1 MKKLIQKVKKVTE
14 KIPRVRIPEKAVR
27 LKEKTALLWMLP
39 LSFLLVFVIEWM
51 ARHSFSETISFCRLH
66 TTAFCYNV
74 LVVYVIYSLSFL
86 AKRRSFVRS
95 LITVVLLIL
104 GAINGVVLLSRVS
117 PFGYTDIS
125 MIGDL
130 LSMKNSKYV
139 SAGESV
145 LIITGM
151 TVVIVYLIVLFIK
164 GRKTEAKVH
173 ILFRFAFCAALFAGL
188 PFLTKTLQYKGHLNA
203 YFGNLAQGYS
213 DNGFLYGF
221 GSSVFGLGMKKPIW
235 YCEDEVK
242 KVREE
247 TKTGETK
254 PVNGKNV
261 NIVVVLLESYLD
273 PTEVKYLEM
282 DGDPV
287 PYFHKLESEYSSGH
301 LRVPVVGA
309 GTCDTEF
316 EMLTGMSLQFFGPG
330 EYPQK
335 TVLKKVDGCE
345 SLASDLNSLGY
356 SCHVVHNNGANF
368 YSRKNSFSKMGFNT
382 FTSKE
387 MLDITEYNPIRSW
400 PTDDILIDATKDAM
414 DSTSDADFVYTIT
427 VATHGNYPE
436 KKVFSDPEVQVTAA
450 GKDAALN
457 NKWEY
462 YVNMLHREDEWIRNY
477 IDMLDQRGEPTLVI
491 MFGDHIPTMGLT
503 NEDLTTNDIFQTK
516 YITWNNFG
524 MEKKDMDLT
533 SYNVVSEF
541 YDRLGIHGGT
551 IMDYNQSMI
560 RKGIPAGSFEYM
572 KGLETLQYD
581 LLYGEK
587 YVYDGK
593 DPYPATGIQM
603 GIHDVTLD
611 RVYRFG
617 GSGHVFGDHF
627 SKWSKVYINGKQ
639 VDTEYQSGQHLTFDS
654 EKLESGDT
662 VVVNQMGS
670 GNDILRSSNQ
680 RTYTAPE
687 REESEEED

>member
-1 MKKLIQKVKKVTE
+1 MKKLMQKMKKVTD
-14 KIPRVRIPEKAVR
+14 KFPRIQIPEKVVR
-27 LKEKTALLWMLP
+27 LKEKTAVIWHLP
-39 LSFLLVFVIEWM
+39 LAFLLVFGIEWM
-51 ARHSFSETISFCRLH
+51 ARHSFGATISFCRLH
-66 TTAFCYNV
+66 TTPFCYNV
-74 LVVYVIYSLSFL
+74 LVVYVLYSLVFL
-86 AKRRSFVRS
+86 TRKRSFVRS
-95 LITVVLLIL
+95 LITVLILIL

-145 LIITGM
+145 LIITALSI
-151 TVVIVYLIVLFIK
+151 VIIYLVVLFIK
-164 GRKTEAKVH
+164 GRKTETKVH
-173 ILFRFAFCAALFAGL
+173 ILFRLAFCAALFAGL
-188 PFLTKTLQYKGHLNA
+188 PFLTKTLQYGGHLNA
-203 YFGNLAQGYS
+203 YFGNLAQGYA

-221 GSSVFGLGMKKPIW
+221 GSSVFGLGMKKPIR

-242 KVREE
+242 AVRKE
-247 TKTGETK
+247 TKMGETELAD
-254 PVNGKNV
+254 GKNV

-273 PTEVKYLEM
+273 PTEVKYLKLSE
-282 DGDPV
+282 DPI
-287 PYFHKLESEYSSGH
+287 PFFHKLEAEYSSGH

-356 SCHVVHNNGANF
+356 SSHVVHNNGANF

-400 PTDDILIDATKDAM
+400 PTDDILIDATKEAM

-436 KKVFSDPEVQVTAA
+436 KKVFSEPEVQVTAE
-450 GKDAALN
+450 GKDAVLN

-477 IDMLDQRGEPTLVI
+477 IDMLNKRDEPTLVI

-524 MEKKDMDLT
+524 MKKQDMDLT
-533 SYNVVSEF
+533 SYNVVSEY

-551 IMDYNQSMI
+551 IMDYNQYML
-560 RKGIPAGSFEYM
+560 RKGVPAGSFEYM

-587 YVYDGK
+587 YVYEGE

-611 RVYRFG
+611 RVYQFG

-639 VDTEYQSGQHLTFDS
+639 VDTEYHSGQHLSFDS

>member
-1 MKKLIQKVKKVTE
+1 M
-14 KIPRVRIPEKAVR
+14 
-27 LKEKTALLWMLP
+27 
-39 LSFLLVFVIEWM
+39 
-51 ARHSFSETISFCRLH
+51 SE
-66 TTAFCYNV
+66 
-74 LVVYVIYSLSFL
+74 
-86 AKRRSFVRS
+86 
-95 LITVVLLIL
+95 
-104 GAINGVVLLSRVS
+104 
-117 PFGYTDIS
+117 D
-125 MIGDL
+125 
-130 LSMKNSKYV
+130 
-139 SAGESV
+139 
-145 LIITGM
+145 
-151 TVVIVYLIVLFIK
+151 
-164 GRKTEAKVH
+164 
-173 ILFRFAFCAALFAGL
+173 
-188 PFLTKTLQYKGHLNA
+188 
-203 YFGNLAQGYS
+203 
-213 DNGFLYGF
+213 
-221 GSSVFGLGMKKPIW
+221 PI
-235 YCEDEVK
+235 
-242 KVREE
+242 
-247 TKTGETK
+247 
-254 PVNGKNV
+254 
-261 NIVVVLLESYLD
+261 
-273 PTEVKYLEM
+273 
-282 DGDPV
+282 
-287 PYFHKLESEYSSGH
+287 PYFHELEKNYSGGH

-335 TVLKKVDGCE
+335 TILKKVDSCE
-345 SLASDLNSLGY
+345 SLASDLNDLGY

-414 DSTSDADFVYTIT
+414 DSTTDSDFVYTIT

-436 KKVFSDPEVQVTAA
+436 KKVFAEPEVQVTAA
-450 GKDAALN
+450 GKDVALN

-462 YVNMLHREDEWIRNY
+462 YVNMLHREDAWIRNY
-477 IDMLDQRGEPTLVI
+477 LDMLDRRGEPTFVL

-503 NEDLTTNDIFQTK
+503 NEELATDDIFLTK

-533 SYNVVSEF
+533 SYNVLSEY

-551 IMDYNQSMI
+551 IMDYNQAMI
-560 RKGIPAGSFEYM
+560 RKEVPAGSYEYM

-581 LLYGEK
+581 ILYGDR
-587 YVYDGK
+587 YVYGGRDL
-593 DPYPATGIQM
+593 YPATGIQM

-617 GSGHVFGDHF
+617 GQGQAFGDNF

-639 VDTEYQSGQHLTFDS
+639 VDTTYRSGQHLSFDS

-662 VVVNQMGS
+662 IVVNQMGS

-687 REESEEED
+687 REAEEEDE